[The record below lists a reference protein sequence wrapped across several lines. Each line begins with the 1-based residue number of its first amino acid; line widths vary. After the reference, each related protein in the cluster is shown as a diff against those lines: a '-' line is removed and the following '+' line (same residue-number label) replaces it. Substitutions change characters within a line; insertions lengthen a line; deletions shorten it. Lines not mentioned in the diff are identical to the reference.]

1 MSNADNKTNK
11 PEELSDVQKSAQ
23 NPNLDA
29 LKNNDESGKT
39 DAQEG
44 ENPAPFIDKDLES

>member
-11 PEELSDVQKSAQ
+11 PEELSDVQQVAQ

-29 LKNNDESGKT
+29 LKNKDESGKT